1 MSDSSGRLIS
11 ASLPLVVIF
20 SYNQSCYLIA
30 LHSITPL
37 IKISNDKV

>member
-1 MSDSSGRLIS
+1 MSDSSGRLVS

-30 LHSITPL
+30 LLSLTPL